1 MGFAKLC
8 FKKNKTTKRIIVS
21 VLCRVYHRSSRI
33 TNHVKT
39 AHPVDVLQSA
49 CSSPWEISRITKM
62 ESRPPLQ
69 MNFTKFLLITPYHVP
84 HLLWR
89 PLCNIIGCK
98 PPSCL
103 LDLPLNLRSHTVA
116 RLVMSRI
123 SKKYWTTLTTSPVV
137 LEILN
142 HLNNI
147 TWMSQ
152 IYWTTL
158 TTSHECLRN
167 AESHWEHYMN
177 DFKLINFDSSGF

>member
-1 MGFAKLC
+1 MGFAKI
-8 FKKNKTTKRIIVS
+8 KIKRPKELFYQCYAECVTEG
-21 VLCRVYHRSSRI
+21 RI

-39 AHPVDVLQSA
+39 AHPVGVLQSA

-69 MNFTKFLLITPYHVP
+69 MNFTKFLLITPYHEP

-123 SKKYWTTLTTSPVV
+123 SKKL
-137 LEILN
+137 LDHI
-142 HLNNI
+142 NNI

-152 IYWTTL
+152 KYWTTL
-158 TTSHECLRN
+158 TTSHEYLRN
-167 AESHWEHYMN
+167 TGPH
-177 DFKLINFDSSGF
+177 

>member
-123 SKKYWTTLTTSPVV
+123 SKKYWTTL
-137 LEILN
+137 
-142 HLNNI
+142 I

-152 IYWTTL
+152 KNWTTL

-167 AESHWEHYMN
+167 AEPHWEHYMN
-177 DFKLINFDSSGF
+177 DLTPNFDLSGF